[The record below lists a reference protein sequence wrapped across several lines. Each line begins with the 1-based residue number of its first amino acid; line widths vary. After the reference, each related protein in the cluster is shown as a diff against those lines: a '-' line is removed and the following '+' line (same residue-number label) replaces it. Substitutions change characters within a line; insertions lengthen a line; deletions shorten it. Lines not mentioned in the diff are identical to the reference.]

1 MMSSII
7 HWVLCDPGWTNHNLF
22 TESNWLGQMSSQKL
36 HSCCPDC
43 AHQSEVCMGIV
54 HTHTK
59 QRPLCQYSHLY
70 NFFAWSDIIKK
81 KVLKLQHCKPI
92 SAVKRWLRQQ
102 AGVRNIITFGPTESF
117 QFIKFYYRGVRAV
130 DIEVYHPYS
139 CGENVCSTAPWTEK
153 TGDRNRGPRLKAE
166 FHFNQSACWFSW
178 LRALYKQNQMA
189 TSGTGWGRESL
200 GRVMREEM
208 YREGLWEI
216 KILLSCPVF
225 DQFNSHQWLQWKI
238 ALITGLHSS
247 SDRGKVSIEDWTHDR
262 TSKRQETRDKYSAI
276 FCLGLTPF

>member
-43 AHQSEVCMGIV
+43 AHQSEVCMGIQNRD
-54 HTHTK
+54 H
-59 QRPLCQYSHLY
+59 
-70 NFFAWSDIIKK
+70 FANIHICITSLHEVTLKK

-139 CGENVCSTAPWTEK
+139 CGEKVCSTAPWTEK

-189 TSGTGWGRESL
+189 TSGTDWGRESL

-208 YREGLWEI
+208 YREGVWEI
-216 KILLSCPVF
+216 KILLNWSNTG
-225 DQFNSHQWLQWKI
+225 QLNSHQWLQWKI

-262 TSKRQETRDKYSAI
+262 TSKRQETRDKCSAI